1 MIMDQRDQ
9 APARAEA
16 KGRGRKRGVERRKQQ
31 EEEQD
36 RGEGLSNSVDARTLS
51 GSDVV
56 GKGLSYWKWS

>member
-16 KGRGRKRGVERRKQQ
+16 KGRRRKKRSG
-31 EEEQD
+31 EKETTR
-36 RGEGLSNSVDARTLS
+36 RGESLSNSVDARTLS

-56 GKGLSYWKWS
+56 GKGLSYWKWG